1 MKVENMQV
9 RAANGVCVWVP
20 RRRCSDTARTH
31 TALGVD
37 ARVYGVF
44 RFVPTLVT
52 LFASWKSAMH
62 RMMPATA
69 AEIAAIVIFCWI
81 NGPDAL

>member
-20 RRRCSDTARTH
+20 LPRRRCSDTAHTH
-31 TALGVD
+31 HAALGVD

-44 RFVPTLVT
+44 RSVPTLVT
-52 LFASWKSAMH
+52 LSLLH
-62 RMMPATA
+62 RGNALCT
-69 AEIAAIVIFCWI
+69 E
-81 NGPDAL
+81 NDAGHRRRRS